1 MKRVLIALLL
11 VAVAAGISWQ
21 NRVDLLVWAMPKLT
35 ALSSPVA
42 PNRPV
47 NWSSGP
53 DTAAL
58 PAEQRPPNI
67 ILIMTDDMGFND
79 ISLYNG
85 GAADGS
91 LMTPNIDALAAQ
103 GVSFDN
109 GYAGNAICAP
119 SRAISM
125 TGRYNTRFGY
135 EFTPFPKIGITI
147 SQWMMDQN
155 PGPLT
160 GFIDAEKADAM
171 PGVYEAGMP
180 GSEITVAELLRDRG
194 YYTAHIGKW
203 HLGSEGDMAPNQQG
217 FDDSLELSGLLYLPE
232 DHPDVVNQKFPRDGT
247 DRMVWAAGKFSARFN
262 GSEEFAPAKYLTDYY
277 TDEAVAVIEAN
288 RTRPFFLYLA
298 HWGPHNPLQASRED
312 YEALAHIEDHGLR
325 VYAAMLRSL
334 DRSVARVTQALAD
347 NGLTDNTLI
356 LFTSDNGG
364 PHIIE
369 QADINAPYRGWKM
382 THFEGG
388 LHVPFIAKWP
398 ARLPAGKTYQQAV
411 HHMDLMPTIAAAA
424 NAALPTDRK
433 IDGVD
438 LLPFILG
445 ERSEPP
451 HRTLFWR
458 SGHHQSVL
466 HEDWKLIRANQP
478 EQPPGTP
485 QKKFLFHLAAD
496 PTEQENL
503 AEQRPEKVAEL
514 EALLAAHNAEQVDPF
529 WPSVIQ
535 GPMLI
540 DKHGGQPYT
549 PGDDY
554 IYWPN

>member
-1 MKRVLIALLL
+1 
-11 VAVAAGISWQ
+11 
-21 NRVDLLVWAMPKLT
+21 
-35 ALSSPVA
+35 
-42 PNRPV
+42 
-47 NWSSGP
+47 
-53 DTAAL
+53 
-58 PAEQRPPNI
+58 
-67 ILIMTDDMGFND
+67 
-79 ISLYNG
+79 
-85 GAADGS
+85 
-91 LMTPNIDALAAQ
+91 
-103 GVSFDN
+103 
-109 GYAGNAICAP
+109 
-119 SRAISM
+119 
-125 TGRYNTRFGY
+125 
-135 EFTPFPKIGITI
+135 
-147 SQWMMDQN
+147 
-155 PGPLT
+155 
-160 GFIDAEKADAM
+160 
-171 PGVYEAGMP
+171 
-180 GSEITVAELLRDRG
+180 
-194 YYTAHIGKW
+194 
-203 HLGSEGDMAPNQQG
+203 
-217 FDDSLELSGLLYLPE
+217 
-232 DHPDVVNQKFPRDGT
+232 
-247 DRMVWAAGKFSARFN
+247 
-262 GSEEFAPAKYLTDYY
+262 
-277 TDEAVAVIEAN
+277 
-288 RTRPFFLYLA
+288 
-298 HWGPHNPLQASRED
+298 
-312 YEALAHIEDHGLR
+312 
-325 VYAAMLRSL
+325 
-334 DRSVARVTQALAD
+334 
-347 NGLTDNTLI
+347 
-356 LFTSDNGG
+356 
-364 PHIIE
+364 
-369 QADINAPYRGWKM
+369 M

-514 EALLAAHNAEQVDPF
+514 EALLAAHNAEQVDPL